1 MAVGDTITAARYN
14 LIQSRINAI
23 LGTGSGT
30 DGYGQALTSSSVSV
44 NATIL
49 AQDMND
55 LYTDMIAA
63 RIHQTGAVPTEIA
76 EVVVGDVIA
85 ENTSDDPNGAI
96 KGYADYEGLMSDIES
111 DKFLIAGTQSTPT
124 LPQTGGQSVRTTAWN
139 GNLNHQ
145 VIVTFANANQRR
157 FFFNSGGEIRF
168 SANITGG
175 SGAKNTNWTTIL
187 ANMGTIKFNYTNT
200 SATGTGTGSA
210 IGNYDLTGTYQTIFT
225 KAGSGVYSENTY
237 VIKAK
242 QNSTSQIQFS
252 IEFNDTDPQD
262 EIDAG
267 PAYPPID
274 ETINGTL
281 TSNAGD
287 LRASGSYVSVASPTF
302 TSPVTL

>member
-1 MAVGDTITAARYN
+1 MAVGDTITAARFN

-23 LGTGSGT
+23 LGTGSGQQ
-30 DGYGQALTSSSVSV
+30 GYGQALTSSSVSV
-44 NATIL
+44 NTTIL
-49 AQDMND
+49 ASEMND

-76 EVVVGDVIA
+76 EVVIGDVIA
-85 ENTSDDPNGAI
+85 ETTSDDPNGSI
-96 KGYADYEGLMSDIES
+96 KGYADYESLMSDIEA
-111 DKFLIAGTQSTPT
+111 DKFLIAGTQSTAT
-124 LPQTGGQSVRTTAWN
+124 LPQTGGQSVRSTSWN

-145 VIVTFANANQRR
+145 VVVTFATANNRR

-187 ANMGTIKFNYTNT
+187 ANMGTIKMDHTGT
-200 SATGTGTGSA
+200 SSTGTGTGSA
-210 IGNYDLTGTYQTIFT
+210 IGNYDLTGTYQTVFT

-252 IEFNDTDPQD
+252 IEFNDTDPGD
-262 EIDAG
+262 EIAAG
-267 PAYPPID
+267 PPYPPID
-274 ETINGTL
+274 ELVNGTL
-281 TSNAGD
+281 TSNAGEFK
-287 LRASGSYVSVASPTF
+287 ATGSYVAVNSGTF